1 MKNPKIK
8 IAVIGLG
15 RLGSFHA
22 QNIVNRVDS
31 LELVAV
37 CAAENQ
43 LQWAK
48 DNLNVNAVY
57 TDYKK

>member
-1 MKNPKIK
+1 MNNPKIK

-15 RLGSFHA
+15 RLGSFQA

>member
-31 LELVAV
+31 LALVAV

-43 LQWAK
+43 LQWAQ

>member
-1 MKNPKIK
+1 MNNPKIR

-31 LELVAV
+31 VKPITV

-43 LQWAK
+43 LQWAQ
-48 DNLNVNAVY
+48 DNLNVSDILIIKN
-57 TDYKK
+57 

>member
-1 MKNPKIK
+1 MNNPKIR